1 MKEAV
6 ALLQLALLAMRFV
19 NWVTGYVDRKT
30 WEGIGYQKAMSA
42 QAALLS
48 RSLGL
53 ADKAVEEAKKATPE
67 ERRKSLESDL

>member
-1 MKEAV
+1 MKEALALINI
-6 ALLQLALLAMRFV
+6 ALLLLRAV
-19 NWVTGYVDRKT
+19 NWIMGKVDQKT
-30 WEGIGYQKAMSA
+30 WEESGRKKAMA
-42 QAALLS
+42 EQAALLS